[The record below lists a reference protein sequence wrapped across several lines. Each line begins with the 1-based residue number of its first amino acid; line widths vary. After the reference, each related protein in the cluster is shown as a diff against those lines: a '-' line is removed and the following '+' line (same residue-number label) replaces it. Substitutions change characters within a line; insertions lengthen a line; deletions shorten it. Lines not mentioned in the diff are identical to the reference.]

1 MRTSRHRGSATVDY
15 LGAVAAAGLLLL
27 ALVAVRE
34 HRPERRPPVNPVA
47 RIGALVRPPAVP
59 RRPPAVAPMVP
70 RPPRPRPPRRPPRPR
85 VTVLSPS
92 WAVGW

>member
-1 MRTSRHRGSATVDY
+1 MDY
-15 LGAVAAAGLLLL
+15 LAAVAAVGLLLL

-34 HRPERRPPVNPVA
+34 HRPERRPAVNPVGH
-47 RIGALVRPPAVP
+47 IGALVRPPAV
-59 RRPPAVAPMVP
+59 RRPPAAAPSGHP
-70 RPPRPRPPRRPPRPR
+70 RPDTRPPRRPPPPR

>member
-1 MRTSRHRGSATVDY
+1 MRTVARRGSATVDY
-15 LGAVAAAGLLLL
+15 LGAVAAVGLLLL

-47 RIGALVRPPAVP
+47 TVAALLKPPSVP
-59 RRPPAVAPMVP
+59 RRPRMTAPSVAP
-70 RPPRPRPPRRPPRPR
+70 RPRPRPPRRPPRPR
-85 VTVLSPS
+85 VTVLSPT